1 MIVLYGYPHSRS
13 ARVAWVLEELSLE
26 YEYRMVDLKSG
37 AGQQPE
43 HLARHPDGKVPVL
56 CDGDLTLFE
65 SAAICRYLAVR
76 DGEHRLMPA
85 DPAGQAV
92 VDQWLSFI
100 TTELEQPL
108 WTQAKHSFL
117 LPEAQRRDDIIP
129 VARWE
134 FDKAMQ
140 ALMRRFDGQG
150 HVTGAL
156 SLADLFLAQT
166 LAWARGMVKHELPE
180 TLDAYTSEMIARPAF
195 ERARRRE
202 AC

>member
-13 ARVAWVLEELSLE
+13 ARVAWVLEELGLD

-37 AGQQPE
+37 SGQQPE

-65 SAAICRYLAVR
+65 SAAICRYLAAQY
-76 DGEHRLMPA
+76 GKGRLLPECIA
-85 DPAGQAV
+85 EQAV
-92 VDQWLSFI
+92 VDQWLSFV

-117 LPEAQRRDDIIP
+117 FPEAQRREEIIP

-134 FDKAMQ
+134 FDKAVQ
-140 ALMRRFDGQG
+140 ALQRRFDGQDY
-150 HVTGAL
+150 VTGTL

-180 TLDAYTSEMIARPAF
+180 ALDTYTNELIARPAF
-195 ERARRRE
+195 ERARKRE